1 LPITSRCDRHN
12 NIKTAMLDINL
23 ITIKTLLHS
32 FKSKASTC
40 LAVILFG
47 ALAIPALAQGTPPA
61 ASSNCTVTAMN
72 RTAPLQ
78 GDYGFTIYNIP
89 GAAAFL
95 GPGTPTPAAPFR
107 VRAACSDGTVGET
120 SLAFPEFGSTVVYT
134 GELFWRPATPIP
146 VALALTAAKNKL
158 KAGESTQLSTSGI
171 LVDGQTADLT
181 ARTKG
186 TAYLSSNPLILR
198 SDENGLTSVFADF
211 ASGSSARVIVTALNE
226 GVAGSTLLQ
235 LGPRGRLTGKI
246 LYADGLTPVAGALV
260 TVIRNQPRE
269 ALGTVST
276 DASGNFAMEDVSAG
290 SFSVSVTEPVTGD
303 RGTGFGS
310 IATDGE
316 VGTTDIKLNGQ
327 GTITV
332 NVQNASG
339 GPVSGASV
347 TFTSLGAF
355 RDFRTVQTN
364 AAGQVVLDRAMAG
377 PFTVSTRD
385 SASNLVGAA
394 NGTLL
399 VGGSLTFTLKL
410 QPVGN
415 ISGMVLA
422 SDASTVQ
429 ADVQVRVVSAVRGIM
444 SQVVTA
450 EDGKFRFDS
459 LPLSDGPYTLD
470 AIQNGRLKARVPQL
484 ILSSSGQELVKNVV
498 FGQSGQITGI
508 VTRAG
513 GTVVEGATVS
523 VQSQVGERFTFSTKT
538 NAEGRYTIAGVALGA
553 FGLTASAGAG
563 ETASA
568 GGNVVSDGESVT
580 LNLLLASNGI
590 VGTVFGRDGVTPVS
604 ANVTVTLQPGGQT
617 TQTNAQ
623 GQYGFNIT
631 QTNTYT
637 LEASDANGNRGR
649 SSIVLTAIN
658 PGDPKTVNVVFLG
671 RGTVQGVVRDPS
683 GNIQAGIPVTF
694 TSNSVF
700 GGSANVVTD
709 AQGQYSTAGQFVGGF
724 SVTARNT
731 STNLAGTGT
740 GQIAVD
746 GEVVSINVTLAASG
760 SVSGTVF
767 KADNTT
773 PVANATVSLQGTS
786 VYYPTLNTVTDAAG
800 NYSFLAVP
808 LSNFNVSVTNLTDQD
823 RGQASSRLTTVNEA
837 RTLNIRLLGKGAV
850 RVNAQDSAG
859 QPVPAVVLQLSSQSV
874 YGGYFSATTGAD
886 GSALISGVF
895 NGDFSVTASKGTGA
909 TRLNG
914 SASGTVS
921 NSATIVL
928 PITVTNKPVGTLTGL
943 VTKNLA
949 ADPQTGVEVRLQN
962 NNTGAVRTVLS
973 DAQGR
978 YSFEQVEVN
987 VPHRI
992 TAVVSAQVR
1001 ARSDVTLTTA
1011 DETVTRNLTLLGVG
1025 TVSGLITNATGQV
1038 QAGVYVTLT
1047 NSDPTYGGTWY
1058 FTTLADGRYSFANV
1072 PAGNFSIRARN
1083 ANNTLQAQDSG
1094 SVRFDADAVTRD
1106 LTLVD
1111 SAVNMPINR
1120 YDANGMV
1127 FDLQGDGS
1135 IASGSSSVFRGNGTS
1150 DTRASRLDIVVNGI
1164 SVPFLNGDGSIG
1176 RVTQG
1181 GQLLEVD
1188 ELNQASGLNVTRRVY
1203 VPNTGYFSRYLEV
1216 LENKTANPITVGV
1229 KISSNFAQGQ
1239 VGARVVDTS
1248 SNDTVLDVSN
1258 DASRDRWVIV
1268 DDDSDS
1274 DPFISGSQP
1283 AVALVFDGLNA
1294 DAKVAAA
1301 EVTALGVVAKVSW
1314 QWKDVVVPAGTSAA
1328 FMHFTVQQLGRTP
1341 ARIAAERL
1349 NQLPPEALE
1358 GLTPEERAII
1368 KNFKV
1373 PADGVSLLTA
1383 LPSVENSKI
1392 TGTVYAGDGSTV
1404 IPNAQIK
1411 IQSQHPLYGRV
1422 FTATADALG
1431 KYSLSSPSTLGQGS
1445 AALVQDNFK
1454 ASAVYPVTQATSAI
1468 AVGQFTTGQSATVQ
1482 DIIFTGA
1489 GTLKGNVKRHA
1500 GAVVGSGTATIP
1512 YQFPSGYTSYLSSQI
1527 RADGSYNFTGIVPN
1541 SYLVSVSQTHPQG
1554 QPIKGVATRPV
1565 EVGASLATVMDVVM
1579 EESGEVAGKIL
1590 SATGEPIVGASVQL
1604 DPSPYYGPYRSTTS
1618 DTGGNYR
1625 FTDVVVGVHAVQA
1638 TSTTGL
1644 SVSGNTTVTKDTQS
1658 AVNLQ
1663 LAGLG
1668 RLIVQ
1673 VKYQR
1678 GVAAIGAMVTANNST
1693 KYTNAAGEVS
1703 FDVPLA
1709 VPVSIVTQHP
1719 DNYSY
1724 YYPLQATDGVTITDS
1739 SSNVTRVLTLP
1750 AAGTITGTLYKND
1763 GVTPVPYKYVYIR
1776 NVANNNSGTYA
1787 YTDING
1793 SYRFNGLALA
1803 AYNLTATDS
1812 ANFEFADA
1820 DATVSTDGQEVV
1832 TDLKFAENQ
1841 IALPSNLYDANGFV
1855 FDVASAGS
1863 FTGRNNLSYNSGGVK
1878 LAING
1883 QAFTGEANATLEAGR
1898 RQFAI
1903 SQPTPIAGLNV
1914 TRKIY
1919 VPKGAYFARYLEIL
1933 ENPSNAPITASIE
1946 LKSGFYAGTTG
1957 VIETSSG
1964 GASIKA
1970 TGIDRDTWAVI
1981 DDTQD
1986 SDPFIT
1992 GSPPATAFIM
2002 SAAGANQTDQFEFNT
2017 VSSNYY
2023 QNKALSAGWGSVVV
2037 PANGRVTLMHFVS
2050 QQVNRAGAKAA
2061 AQRLQQLPP
2070 EAIAALTIAEVNSIA
2085 NFTLPANGISSI
2097 PALPSLLGS
2106 ISGTV
2111 FEGNQTTTVSNAYAT
2126 VRSKHPLFNRTYM
2139 SQYYCV
2145 MPANSASLLS
2155 NASGVY
2161 SINGQVQDT
2170 NSIPIATDSPV
2181 EIGIANGECAPAGH
2195 PITGITAPAATVGF
2209 AAGQITIA
2217 QDIVFPSGILTGTV
2231 VGPTDYGV
2239 GSGNVRVD
2247 GLPRGTAYVQIA
2259 SDGTYVFP
2267 GLPAGN
2273 VTLNASVPHNQ
2284 GTSLSGQRLGSP
2296 VTLGQVTVTDI
2307 EIQATGSVQGAVLT
2321 ANGEAAI
2328 GVNMSLRNSSNSLY
2342 RNTKTDSLGR
2352 FNLSAVPVGSYT
2364 LSVTDTRTS
2373 AVTTAQ
2379 VSVTRN
2385 QITIQNMILVGAGSV
2400 QLTVKYARGTAAINS
2415 DVYLQSQAVGAYN
2428 IYQARTDAQGKINIV
2443 VPVGDYLIRAN
2454 HPSDYYSYRSI
2465 TGTISTNNEV
2475 QDKTIVLGAS
2485 AAVRV
2490 LLLDADA
2497 NNAPVIGA
2505 EVTYKDSYCPTGCYA
2520 GVTDGSGRLTYNTMR
2535 EGNFSL
2541 TLRTPQGRIVQTN
2554 GTVDASNDGQV
2565 IEKTLVVTA
2574 AKERSGELT
2583 FTAERQIYSIQAN
2596 ANDVISLTVRGVPV
2610 NGGAASYLTRVE
2622 IFDTNNVVVASG
2634 RGYSVENSYQQ
2645 INQLGNLQSYT
2656 APISG
2661 NYSIAV
2667 SPYYYNNASQY
2678 LGGYSLA
2685 VTKNGLSQDILNYQ
2699 DGGIVSGT
2707 LTKGSGAAVV
2717 GDWVEITSSSAPNLR
2732 VRSQTNVNGGFTFNG
2747 VPLGNFSLATYD
2759 GITKQMLTLADGST
2773 TTNGTLDNKGQSIVR
2788 DLQLAKKTNLQIKVN
2803 VAGGLSTT
2811 TNMYVRVA
2819 TTNDYRNYG
2828 PLVFQN
2834 GQQISDP
2841 ITAVFSGDQALV
2853 SVTHPQDAAI
2863 VSTQTVGAQDGE
2875 TVNVNLTLAAASLS
2889 GNVVTTAGVAVPNAY
2904 IEVFSNSNNYITS
2917 TYSDAAGRYE
2927 FLVLAASQ
2935 ELIIKVRDP
2944 ITSVFSVVRLML
2956 SPGESATR
2964 NIEIQGTGSIHGVL
2978 SRSSGG
2984 GIAST
2989 YVTASYVYDEVNN
3002 YSTSASGY
3010 TNEAGEYS
3018 IANLPVGRLIN
3029 VSATIDTGFRSNTVD
3044 GTVTLSA
3051 AGQDALLN
3059 LTANITGGSLVIQT
3073 VGTDNEA
3080 IESFLSYLQVQAAN
3094 GESAYKYYVTT
3105 GAANSVVFDG
3115 VPFGNAT
3122 ISGYLGYGIP
3132 LSANINIVDGQ
3143 QAVAVFRIPVIKGV
3157 VKTFEGVTIT
3167 NPSVQ
3172 IIGSDGATRYAEY
3185 VSSEPA
3191 PVPVSAMSSTL
3202 SVRSQSTSSSSSVA
3216 GTYKVYGVPAGEY
3229 TLTAEAAGSGL
3240 SKTITGNFVNLDEP
3254 LVADVTLPPAATV
3267 SGTFRNKANLPVPY
3281 ATVYVRSSGLD
3292 LDRYAYTDENGIYR
3306 VDQLALGNIT
3316 VLGKENQTGL
3326 IATGT
3331 GILSSS
3337 ASIVNID
3344 IKTDNSL
3351 RVTGLVTDNG
3361 VPVQGASVYLK
3372 SVYAYGAFG
3381 VVSQYA
3387 TTDTSG
3393 KYEFLNAPAGDFR
3406 IQATN
3411 YSKVGVSQVI
3421 TGAADSIKTVDIALG
3436 NAVLLSHVLT
3446 GSDSS
3451 QFQISGS
3458 GNLIYTAYGQRGY
3471 SYYGGQNLNVSNLPY
3486 PYQDFAFIDTLNGPR
3501 EIVFL
3506 PVKLSALNTTRRIFV
3521 PETGGFVRY
3530 VDSFKNL
3537 STVDVSVQVALTS
3550 NPYAQSVLVS
3560 PVQSSGRYAIL
3571 ARFNS
3576 DSIIGEVFA
3585 GNNSSVIVNSNFL
3598 PESPTTNTWNITIPA
3613 GETVSLMHFVILRNS
3628 TDSAG
3633 AQAQA
3638 ESLSN
3643 LTQPGMLDGLS
3654 SSDKFSIKNFSITP

>member
-1 LPITSRCDRHN
+1 MFDN
-12 NIKTAMLDINL
+12 NFK
-23 ITIKTLLHS
+23 TIKTLLHS
-32 FKSKASTC
+32 FKSKASVC

-47 ALAIPALAQGTPPA
+47 ALAIPIPAALAQGTPPA
-61 ASSNCTVTAMN
+61 ASANCTVTAMN

-78 GDYGFTIYNIP
+78 SDYGFTIYNIP

-146 VALALTAAKNKL
+146 VALALTAARNKL
-158 KAGESTQLSTSGI
+158 KAGESTQLSASGI

-327 GTITV
+327 GTVTV
-332 NVQNASG
+332 NVQNAIG

-364 AAGQVVLDRAMAG
+364 AAGQVVLARAMAG

-385 SASNLVGAA
+385 GASNLVGAA

-415 ISGMVLA
+415 ISGVVLA

-513 GTVVEGATVS
+513 GAVVEGATVS

-538 NAEGRYTIAGVALGA
+538 NAVGRYTIAGVALGA

-568 GGNVVSDGESVT
+568 GGNIVSDGESVT

-590 VGTVFGRDGVTPVS
+590 VGTVFGRDGVTPAG

-746 GEVVSINVTLAASG
+746 GEVVSINVTMAASG

-808 LSNFNVSVTNLTDQD
+808 LSNFNVYVTNPTDGD
-823 RGQASSRLTTVNEA
+823 RGQASSRLTTVNET

-859 QPVPAVVLQLSSQSV
+859 QPVVAVDLQLSSASV
-874 YGGYFSATTGAD
+874 YGGYFYATTGAD

-914 SASGTVS
+914 SANGTVS

-949 ADPQTGVEVRLQN
+949 ADPQAGVEVRLQN
-962 NNTGAVRTVLS
+962 NNTGAVRTLLS

-1025 TVSGLITNATGQV
+1025 TVSGLITNAAGQV

-1047 NSDPTYGGTWY
+1047 NPEPTYGGTWY

-1072 PAGNFSIRARN
+1072 PAGNFTVRARS

-1111 SAVNMPINR
+1111 SAVAMPINR
-1120 YDANGMV
+1120 YDANGMW

-1135 IASGSSSVFRGNGTS
+1135 IANGNSSVFRGNGTS
-1150 DTRASRLDIVVNGI
+1150 DTRASRLEIVVNGI
-1164 SVPFLNGDGSIG
+1164 PVPFLNGDGSIG
-1176 RVTQG
+1176 RVTQD

-1188 ELNQASGLNVTRRVY
+1188 ELNQASGLNVTRRIY
-1203 VPNTGYFSRYLEV
+1203 VPKTGYFSRHLEV

-1248 SNDTVLDVSN
+1248 SNDSVLDVSN

-1294 DAKVAAA
+1294 AAKVAAA
-1301 EVTALGVVAKVSW
+1301 DVTALGVVAKVSW
-1314 QWKDVVVPAGTSAA
+1314 QWKDVVVPAGTSVA
-1328 FMHFTVQQLGRTP
+1328 FMHFTAQQLGRTP

-1358 GLTPEERAII
+1358 GLTSEERAII

-1373 PADGVSLLTA
+1373 PADGVSLLTT

-1392 TGTVYAGDGSTV
+1392 SGTVYAGDGSTV
-1404 IPNAQIK
+1404 IPNVQIK

-1422 FTATADALG
+1422 FNTTADALG
-1431 KYSLSSPSTLGQGS
+1431 KYSLSSPSTLGQGT
-1445 AALVQDNFK
+1445 ATLVQDNFK

-1468 AVGQFTTGQSATVQ
+1468 AAGQFTSGQSATVQ
-1482 DIIFTGA
+1482 DIIFTGT
-1489 GTLKGNVKRHA
+1489 GTLKGNVKRHT

-1512 YQFPSGYTSYLSSQI
+1512 YPNSYYGYLTSPVS
-1527 RADGSYNFTGIVPN
+1527 ADGSYKFTGIMPT
-1541 SYLVSVSQTHPQG
+1541 SYLVTVEQSHPQG
-1554 QPIKGVATRPV
+1554 KPIKGVAVQSV
-1565 EVGASLATVMDVVM
+1565 EVGASQATVMDVVM

-1604 DPSPYYGPYRSTTS
+1604 DPSYYGPYRSTAS

-1625 FTDVVVGVHAVQA
+1625 FTDVVVGVHSVQA

-1678 GVAAIGAMVTANNST
+1678 GLAAIGAMVTANNST

-1703 FDVPLA
+1703 FDVPLG

-1750 AAGTITGTLYKND
+1750 AAGTITGTLFKQD
-1763 GVTPVPYKYVYIR
+1763 GVTPVAYKTINIR
-1776 NVANNNSGTYA
+1776 HATNNYLNTYG

-1793 SYRFNGLALA
+1793 SYRVNGLAIA
-1803 AYNLTATDS
+1803 SYNLTATDP
-1812 ANFEFADA
+1812 AKFEFADA
-1820 DATVSTDGQEVV
+1820 DATVSADGQEVV
-1832 TDLKFAENQ
+1832 ANLTFTENQ

-1855 FDVASAGS
+1855 FDVAAAGS
-1863 FTGRNNLSYNSGGVK
+1863 FTGTNNLSYNSGSVK

-1883 QAFTGEANATLEAGR
+1883 QPFVGESNATLEAGR

-1933 ENPSNAPITASIE
+1933 ENPSNAPITASVE
-1946 LKSGFYAGTTG
+1946 LKSGFYSGTTG

-1964 GASIKA
+1964 GVSLKA
-1970 TGIDRDTWAVI
+1970 TGADRDTWAVI

-1986 SDPFIT
+1986 SDPFT
-1992 GSPPATAFIM
+1992 GGSPPATAFIM

-2017 VSSNYY
+2017 VSNNYY

-2061 AQRLQQLPP
+2061 ALRLQQLPP
-2070 EAIAALTIAEVNSIA
+2070 EAIQALTTEEISSIA
-2085 NFTLPANGISSI
+2085 NFAFPANGVSSV
-2097 PALPSLLGS
+2097 PALPSLLGRV
-2106 ISGTV
+2106 SGTV
-2111 FEGNQTTTVSNAYAT
+2111 FEGNQTTTVANAYAT
-2126 VRSKHPLFNRTYM
+2126 VRSQHPLFNRTYM
-2139 SQYYCV
+2139 SSWYCG
-2145 MPANSASLLS
+2145 MPANAASLLS
-2155 NASGVY
+2155 NASGAY

-2170 NSIPIATDSPV
+2170 DSIPIATDSPV
-2181 EIGIANGECAPAGH
+2181 EIGISAGGCSAAGH
-2195 PITGITAPAATVGF
+2195 PVTGIGAPAATASF
-2209 AAGQITIA
+2209 AAGKTTIA
-2217 QDIVFPSGILTGTV
+2217 QDIVFPTGILTGTV

-2239 GSGNVRVD
+2239 GSGYVSID

-2267 GLPAGN
+2267 GLSAGN
-2273 VTLNASVPHNQ
+2273 VTLNATVPHNQ
-2284 GTSLSGQRLGSP
+2284 GTSLSGQRLGAL

-2307 EIQATGSVQGAVLT
+2307 EIQASGSVQGTVLT
-2321 ANGEAAI
+2321 ANGEAAV
-2328 GVNMSLRNSSNSLY
+2328 GVNMSLRNSSNSFSRY
-2342 RNTKTDSLGR
+2342 TNTDSLGR

-2373 AVTTAQ
+2373 AVTTAL

-2400 QLTVKYARGTAAINS
+2400 QLTVKYARGTVAINS
-2415 DVYLQSQAVGAYN
+2415 DVYLQSQAVGPYN
-2428 IYQARTDAQGKINIV
+2428 TYNARTDAQGKINIV
-2443 VPVGDYLIRAN
+2443 VPVGSYVIRAN
-2454 HPSDYYSYRSI
+2454 HPGDYYSYRSI

-2475 QDKTIVLGAS
+2475 QDKTIVLGAL
-2485 AAVRV
+2485 ATVRV

-2505 EVTYKDSYCPTGCYA
+2505 NATYNDSYCPNGCNA
-2520 GVTDGSGRLTYNTMR
+2520 GVTDGSGRLVFNTLR

-2541 TLRTPQGRIVQTN
+2541 TLRTAQGRIVQTN

-2596 ANDVISLTVRGVPV
+2596 ANDVISLSVRGVSV
-2610 NGGAASYLTRVE
+2610 NGGIASYLTRAE
-2622 IFDTNNVVVASG
+2622 IFDTNNALTA
-2634 RGYSVENSYQQ
+2634 RGYGYSAAYSFQQ
-2645 INQLGNLQSYT
+2645 GNELGNLQSYT
-2656 APISG
+2656 ASITG
-2661 NYSIAV
+2661 DYSIAV
-2667 SPYYYNNASQY
+2667 SPYYNNYPQY

-2685 VTKNGLSQDILNYQ
+2685 VSKNGLSQDILNYQ

-2707 LTKGSGAAVV
+2707 LTKGSGAAAQ
-2717 GDWVEITSSSAPNLR
+2717 GDWVEIASSSAPNLR
-2732 VRSQTNVNGGFTFNG
+2732 IRSQTNANGGFTFNG
-2747 VPLGNFSLATYD
+2747 VPLGNFSLTTYD
-2759 GITKQMLTLADGST
+2759 GITKQLLTMADGT
-2773 TTNGTLDNKGQSIVR
+2773 TTNTGTLDNKGQSIVK
-2788 DLQLAKKTNLQIKVN
+2788 DLQLAKKTYLQIKVS
-2803 VAGGLSTT
+2803 VASGLSTT
-2811 TNMYVRVA
+2811 TNIYARVA
-2819 TTNDYRNYG
+2819 TTTDSKNYG

-2841 ITAVFSGDQALV
+2841 ITAVFSGDQAVV
-2853 SVTHPQDAAI
+2853 SVTHPQNATI
-2863 VSTQTVGAQDGE
+2863 VSTQTIAAQDGE
-2875 TVNVNLTLAAASLS
+2875 TVSVNLTLAAASLS
-2889 GNVVTTAGVAVPNAY
+2889 GSVVTTAGVAVPNAY
-2904 IEVFSNSNNYITS
+2904 VQVFGNSNNYITS
-2917 TYSDAAGRYE
+2917 TYSDATGRYE
-2927 FLVLAASQ
+2927 FLVLPASQ
-2935 ELIIKVRDP
+2935 ELTIKVPHP
-2944 ITSVFSVVRLML
+2944 ITSVYSVVRLTL
-2956 SPGESATR
+2956 SPGESAMR

-2984 GIAST
+2984 GIANT
-2989 YVTASYVYDEVNN
+2989 QVTASYVYDEVNN
-3002 YSTSASGY
+3002 YTTSAYAY
-3010 TNEAGEYS
+3010 TNETGEYS

-3029 VSATIDTGFRSNTVD
+3029 VSATIDTGFTNKTVD
-3044 GTVTLSA
+3044 GTVMLSA

-3059 LTANITGGSLVIQT
+3059 LRANITGGSLVIQT

-3105 GAANSVVFDG
+3105 GAASSVVFDG
-3115 VPFGNAT
+3115 VPVGNAT
-3122 ISGYLGYGIP
+3122 ISGSLGYSIP
-3132 LSANINIVDGQ
+3132 LSSNVNIVDGQ
-3143 QAVAVFRIPVIKGV
+3143 QAVAVFRIPVIKGI

-3172 IIGSDGATRYAEY
+3172 IVGSDGATRYAEY

-3191 PVPVSAMSSTL
+3191 PVAVSAMSSAML
-3202 SVRSQSTSSSSSVA
+3202 VRSQSASASSSVA

-3229 TLTAEAAGSGL
+3229 TLTAEAYGSGL
-3240 SKTITGNFVNLDEP
+3240 SKTVTGNFVNIEEP
-3254 LVADVTLPPAATV
+3254 LVTDVTLPPAATV
-3267 SGTFRNKANLPVPY
+3267 TGTFRNKANQPVPN

-3372 SVYAYGAFG
+3372 SVHAYGAFG

-3393 KYEFLNAPAGDFR
+3393 KYEFLSAPAGDFR
-3406 IQATN
+3406 IQAAN

-3421 TGAADSIKTVDIALG
+3421 TGTADSIKTVDIALG

-3451 QFQISGS
+3451 QFQVSGS
-3458 GNLIYTAYGQRGY
+3458 GNLIQTAYGQRGY

-3521 PETGGFVRY
+3521 PVTGGFVRY

-3537 STVDVSVQVALTS
+3537 STVDISVQVALTS

-3571 ARFNS
+3571 ARFNN

-3585 GNNSSVIVNSNFL
+3585 GDNSSVVVNSDFL
-3598 PESPTTNTWNITIPA
+3598 PESTTTNTWNITIPA

-3654 SSDKFSIKNFSITP
+3654 SSDKSNIKNFSITP

>member
-1 LPITSRCDRHN
+1 
-12 NIKTAMLDINL
+12 MLDNNL

-32 FKSKASTC
+32 FKSKASAC
-40 LAVILFG
+40 LTVILFG
-47 ALAIPALAQGTPPA
+47 MLAIPAMAQGTPPA
-61 ASSNCTVTAMN
+61 ATANCTVTAMN

-89 GAAAFL
+89 GAGAFL

-158 KAGESTQLSTSGI
+158 KAGESTQLSASGI

-246 LYADGLTPVAGALV
+246 LYADGITPVAGALV

-276 DASGNFAMEDVSAG
+276 DSSGNFAMEDVSAG

-327 GTITV
+327 GTVTV

-385 SASNLVGAA
+385 GASNLVGAA

-415 ISGMVLA
+415 ISGVVLA

-513 GTVVEGATVS
+513 GAVVEGATVS

-568 GGNVVSDGESVT
+568 GGNIVSDGESVT
-580 LNLLLASNGI
+580 FNLLLASNGI
-590 VGTVFGRDGVTPVS
+590 VGTVFGRDGVTPVG
-604 ANVTVTLQPGGQT
+604 ANVAVTLQPGGQT

-658 PGDPKTVNVVFLG
+658 PSDPKTVNVVFLG

-683 GNIQAGIPVTF
+683 GNAQAGIPVTF

-746 GEVVSINVTLAASG
+746 GEVVSINVTMAASG

-808 LSNFNVSVTNLTDQD
+808 LSNFNVSVANPTDGD

-914 SASGTVS
+914 SANGTVS

-949 ADPQTGVEVRLQN
+949 ADPQAGVEVRLQN
-962 NNTGAVRTVLS
+962 NNTGAVRTLLS

-1011 DETVTRNLTLLGVG
+1011 DETVIRNLTLLGVG
-1025 TVSGLITNATGQV
+1025 TVSGLITNAAGQV

-1047 NSDPTYGGTWY
+1047 NPEPTYGGTWY

-1072 PAGNFSIRARN
+1072 PAGNFTVRARN

-1111 SAVNMPINR
+1111 SAVAMPINR
-1120 YDANGMV
+1120 YDANGMW

-1135 IASGSSSVFRGNGTS
+1135 IANGNSSVFRGNGTS
-1150 DTRASRLDIVVNGI
+1150 DTRASRLDIVVNDI
-1164 SVPFLNGDGSIG
+1164 LVPFLNGDGSIG
-1176 RVTQG
+1176 RVTQA

-1203 VPNTGYFSRYLEV
+1203 VPKTGYFSRHLEV

-1294 DAKVAAA
+1294 DAKAAA
-1301 EVTALGVVAKVSW
+1301 ADVTALGVVAKVSW
-1314 QWKDVVVPAGTSAA
+1314 QWKDVVIPAGTSVA
-1328 FMHFTVQQLGRTP
+1328 FMHFTTQQLGRTP

-1392 TGTVYAGDGSTV
+1392 SGIVYAGDGSTV

-1422 FTATADALG
+1422 FNTTADALG
-1431 KYSLSSPSTLGQGS
+1431 KYSLSSPSTLGQGT

-1468 AVGQFTTGQSATVQ
+1468 AAGQFTSGQSATVQ
-1482 DIIFTGA
+1482 DIIFTGT
-1489 GTLKGNVKRHA
+1489 GTLKGNVTRHT
-1500 GAVVGSGTATIP
+1500 GAVVGSGAATIP
-1512 YQFPSGYTSYLSSQI
+1512 YQFPNGYTSNLSTQI

-1541 SYLVSVSQTHPQG
+1541 SYLVSVSQAHPQG
-1554 QPIKGVATRPV
+1554 KAIQGVATRPV
-1565 EVGASLATVMDVVM
+1565 EVGTSQATVMDVVM

-1590 SATGEPIVGASVQL
+1590 SATGEPIVGASVLL

-1625 FTDVVVGVHAVQA
+1625 FTDVVVGVHTVQA

-1678 GVAAIGAMVTANNST
+1678 GVAAIGAMVTANSST

-1703 FDVPLA
+1703 FDVPLG

-1750 AAGTITGTLYKND
+1750 AAGTITGTLFKQD
-1763 GVTPVPYKYVYIR
+1763 GVTPVAYKTINIR
-1776 NVANNNSGTYA
+1776 HATNNYLNTYG

-1803 AYNLTATDS
+1803 TYNLTATDP
-1812 ANFEFADA
+1812 AKFEFADA
-1820 DATVSTDGQEVV
+1820 DASVSADGQEVV
-1832 TDLKFAENQ
+1832 ADLTFTENQ

-1855 FDVASAGS
+1855 FDVASTGS
-1863 FTGRNNLSYNSGGVK
+1863 FNGRNNLSYNYGGVK

-1883 QAFTGEANATLEAGR
+1883 QPFVGESNATLEAGR

-1903 SQPTPIAGLNV
+1903 SQPAPIAGLNV

-1933 ENPSNAPITASIE
+1933 ENPSNAPITASVE
-1946 LKSGFYAGTTG
+1946 LKSGFNYGNTG
-1957 VIETSSG
+1957 VIETTSG
-1964 GASIKA
+1964 GVSIKA
-1970 TGIDRDTWAVI
+1970 TGIDRDTWVVI

-1986 SDPFIT
+1986 SDPFT
-1992 GSPPATAFIM
+1992 YVSPPATAFIM

-2017 VSSNYY
+2017 VSSNNY
-2023 QNKALSAGWGSVVV
+2023 QNMALSAGWGSVVV

-2061 AQRLQQLPP
+2061 AVRLQQLPP
-2070 EAIAALTIAEVNSIA
+2070 EAIQALTTEEISSIA
-2085 NFTLPANGISSI
+2085 NFALPANGVSSV
-2097 PALPSLLGS
+2097 PALPSLLGRV
-2106 ISGTV
+2106 SGTV
-2111 FEGNQTTTVSNAYAT
+2111 FEGNQTTTVANAYAT
-2126 VRSKHPLFNRTYM
+2126 VRSQHPLFNRTYM
-2139 SQYYCV
+2139 PSWSCG
-2145 MPANSASLLS
+2145 MPANAASLLS
-2155 NASGVY
+2155 NASGAY

-2170 NSIPIATDSPV
+2170 DSIPIATDSPV
-2181 EIGIANGECAPAGH
+2181 EIGISVGGCTPAGH
-2195 PITGITAPAATVGF
+2195 PVTGIGAPSVTASF
-2209 AAGQITIA
+2209 AAGKTIIT

-2239 GSGNVRVD
+2239 GSGYVSID

-2267 GLPAGN
+2267 GLSAGT
-2273 VTLNASVPHNQ
+2273 VTLNAIVPHVQ
-2284 GTSLSGQRLGSP
+2284 GTDLSGQRLGSL

-2307 EIQATGSVQGAVLT
+2307 EIQASGSVQGTVLT
-2321 ANGEAAI
+2321 ANGEAAV
-2328 GVNMSLRNSSNSLY
+2328 GANMSLRNSSNSLY
-2342 RNTKTDSLGR
+2342 RDTNTDSLGR

-2364 LSVTDTRTS
+2364 LSVTDNRTG

-2379 VSVTRN
+2379 VSVTHN
-2385 QITIQNMILVGAGSV
+2385 QITIQNMILVGAGTV
-2400 QLTVKYARGTAAINS
+2400 QLTVKYARGTVAINS
-2415 DVYLQSQAVGAYN
+2415 DVYLQSQAVSAYN
-2428 IYQARTDAQGKINIV
+2428 IYKARTDAQGKINIV
-2443 VPVGDYLIRAN
+2443 VPVGDYVIRAN

-2475 QDKTIVLGAS
+2475 QDKTIVLGAL

-2505 EVTYKDSYCPTGCYA
+2505 SATYKDSYCPNGCYA
-2520 GVTDGSGRLTYNTMR
+2520 GVTDGSGRLVFNTLR

-2541 TLRTPQGRIVQTN
+2541 TLRTAQGRVVQTN

-2565 IEKTLVVTA
+2565 IEKTLFVTA
-2574 AKERSGELT
+2574 ANERSGELT

-2596 ANDVISLTVRGVPV
+2596 ANDVISLSVRGASV
-2610 NGGAASYLTRVE
+2610 NGGVASYLTRAE
-2622 IFDTNNVVVASG
+2622 IFDTNNVLVA
-2634 RGYSVENSYQQ
+2634 RGYGFNSTNNFIQRNE
-2645 INQLGNLQSYT
+2645 IADLQNYIP
-2656 APISG
+2656 PITG
-2661 NYSIAV
+2661 NYSIVV
-2667 SPYYYNNASQY
+2667 SPYYSSYPQY

-2699 DGGIVSGT
+2699 DGGIVSGR
-2707 LTKGSGAAVV
+2707 LTKGSGAAVQ
-2717 GDWVEITSSSAPNLR
+2717 GDWVEIASSSAPNLR
-2732 VRSQTNVNGGFTFNG
+2732 IRSQTNANGGFTFNG
-2747 VPLGNFSLATYD
+2747 VPLGNFSLTTYD
-2759 GITKQMLTLADGST
+2759 GVTKQLLIMADGAT
-2773 TTNGTLDNKGQSIVR
+2773 TKNGTLDNKGQSIVK
-2788 DLQLAKKTNLQIKVN
+2788 DLQLAKKTNLQIKVS

-2811 TNMYVRVA
+2811 TDMYVRV
-2819 TTNDYRNYG
+2819 TTTSGSKNYG

-2841 ITAVFSGDQALV
+2841 ITAVFSGDQAVV
-2853 SVTHPQDAAI
+2853 SVTHPQNATI

-2875 TVNVNLTLAAASLS
+2875 TVPVNLTLAAARLS
-2889 GNVVTTAGVAVPNAY
+2889 GQVVTTAGVAVPSADVR
-2904 IEVFSNSNNYITS
+2904 VFDKDNNYVTS
-2917 TYSDAAGRYE
+2917 TNADSTGHYE
-2927 FLVLAASQ
+2927 FLVLPASQ
-2935 ELIIKVRDP
+2935 ELTIKVPNP
-2944 ITSVFSVVRLML
+2944 ITSVYSVVRLTL

-2964 NIEIQGTGSIHGVL
+2964 NIQIQGTGSIHGVL

-2984 GIAST
+2984 RIANT

-3002 YSTSASGY
+3002 YTTSANGY
-3010 TNEAGEYS
+3010 TNETGEYS

-3029 VSATIDTGFRSNTVD
+3029 VSATINTGFTSKTVD

-3051 AGQDALLN
+3051 AGEDALLN

-3080 IESFLSYLQVQAAN
+3080 IESFISYLQVQAAN
-3094 GESAYKYYVTT
+3094 GKSAYKYYVTT
-3105 GAANSVVFDG
+3105 GAASSVVFDG
-3115 VPFGNAT
+3115 VPAGIAT
-3122 ISGYLGYGIP
+3122 ISGTLGYSIR
-3132 LSANINIVDGQ
+3132 LSSNVNIVDGQ

-3172 IIGSDGATRYAEY
+3172 IVGSDGVTRYQI
-3185 VSSEPA
+3185 P
-3191 PVPVSAMSSTL
+3191 
-3202 SVRSQSTSSSSSVA
+3202 SSSSSVA
-3216 GTYKVYGVPAGEY
+3216 GTYKVHGVPAGEY
-3229 TLTAEAAGSGL
+3229 TLIAQAAGSGL
-3240 SKTITGNFVNLDEP
+3240 SKTLTGNFVNASEP
-3254 LVADVTLPPAATV
+3254 LIVDVTLPPAATV
-3267 SGTFRNKANLPVPY
+3267 TGTFRNKANQPVPY

-3292 LDRYAYTDENGIYR
+3292 LARYAQTDENGIYR

-3316 VLGKENQTGL
+3316 VLGKENETGL

-3331 GILSSS
+3331 EILTNS

-3361 VPVQGASVYLK
+3361 VPIQGASVYLK
-3372 SVYAYGAFG
+3372 SVNVYGAFG

-3387 TTDTSG
+3387 TTDTNG

-3406 IQATN
+3406 IQATK
-3411 YSKVGVSQVI
+3411 YTKVGVSQII
-3421 TGAADSIKTVDIALG
+3421 TGVADSSKTVDIALG
-3436 NAVLLSHVLT
+3436 NAVWLSHVLT

-3451 QFQISGS
+3451 QFQVSGS
-3458 GNLIYTAYGQRGY
+3458 GNLISTTYGQRGY
-3471 SYYGGQNLNVSNLPY
+3471 RYYDGQNLSVSNLPF

-3506 PVKLSALNTTRRIFV
+3506 PVKLSTLDTTRRIFV

-3537 STVDVSVQVALTS
+3537 STVDVTVQVSLSS
-3550 NPYAQSVLVS
+3550 NPYAQSVLIS

-3571 ARFNS
+3571 ARFNG

-3585 GNNSSVIVNSNFL
+3585 GINSSVIVNSDF
-3598 PESPTTNTWNITIPA
+3598 SPKSTTTNTWNITIPA

-3643 LTQPGMLDGLS
+3643 LTQLGMLDGLS

>member
-1 LPITSRCDRHN
+1 
-12 NIKTAMLDINL
+12 MLDNNL
-23 ITIKTLLHS
+23 ITIKALLHS
-32 FKSKASTC
+32 FKSKASAC

-47 ALAIPALAQGTPPA
+47 VLAIPALAQGTPPA
-61 ASSNCTVTAMN
+61 ASANCTVTAMN

-158 KAGESTQLSTSGI
+158 KAGESTQLSTRGI

-211 ASGSSARVIVTALNE
+211 ASGSSARVIVTAQNE

-246 LYADGLTPVAGALV
+246 LYADGVTPVAGALV

-303 RGTGFGS
+303 RGTGFGN

-327 GTITV
+327 GTVTV

-385 SASNLVGAA
+385 GASNLVGAA

-399 VGGSLTFTLKL
+399 AGGSLTFTLKL

-415 ISGMVLA
+415 ISGVVLA

-513 GTVVEGATVS
+513 GAVVEGATVS

-568 GGNVVSDGESVT
+568 GGNIVSDGESVT

-731 STNLAGTGT
+731 NTNLAGTGT

-808 LSNFNVSVTNLTDQD
+808 LSNFNVYVTNPTDGD

-874 YGGYFSATTGAD
+874 YGGYFSATTGVD

-914 SASGTVS
+914 SANGTVS

-949 ADPQTGVEVRLQN
+949 ADPQAGVEVRLQN
-962 NNTGAVRTVLS
+962 NNTGAVRTLLS

-978 YSFEQVEVN
+978 YNFEQVEVN

-1025 TVSGLITNATGQV
+1025 TVSGLITNAAGQV
-1038 QAGVYVTLT
+1038 QAGVYVILT
-1047 NSDPTYGGTWY
+1047 NPEPTYGGTWY

-1072 PAGNFSIRARN
+1072 PAGNFTVRARN
-1083 ANNTLQAQDSG
+1083 ANSTLQAQDSG

-1111 SAVNMPINR
+1111 SAVAMPINR
-1120 YDANGMV
+1120 YDANGMW

-1135 IASGSSSVFRGNGTS
+1135 IANGERNVFIGNGTS
-1150 DTRASRLDIVVNGI
+1150 DTRASRLDIVVNDI
-1164 SVPFLNGDGSIG
+1164 PVPFLNGDGSIG
-1176 RVTQG
+1176 RVTQA

-1188 ELNQASGLNVTRRVY
+1188 ELNQASGLNVTRRIY
-1203 VPNTGYFSRYLEV
+1203 VPKTGYFSRHLEV

-1258 DASRDRWVIV
+1258 DSSRDRWVIV

-1274 DPFISGSQP
+1274 DPFITGSQP

-1301 EVTALGVVAKVSW
+1301 DVTALGVVAKVSW
-1314 QWKDVVVPAGTSAA
+1314 QWKDVVVPAGTSVA
-1328 FMHFTVQQLGRTP
+1328 FMHFTAQQLGRTS

-1358 GLTPEERAII
+1358 GLTSEERAII

-1392 TGTVYAGDGSTV
+1392 SGTVYAGDGSTV

-1422 FTATADALG
+1422 FNTTADALG
-1431 KYSLSSPSTLGQGS
+1431 KYSLSSPSTLGQGT

-1468 AVGQFTTGQSATVQ
+1468 AAGQFTSGQSATVQ
-1482 DIIFTGA
+1482 DIIFTGT
-1489 GTLKGNVKRHA
+1489 GTLKGNVKRHT

-1512 YQFPSGYTSYLSSQI
+1512 YSNSYYGYLTSPVL
-1527 RADGSYNFTGIVPN
+1527 ADGSYKFTGITPT
-1541 SYLVSVSQTHPQG
+1541 SYLVTVEQNHPQG
-1554 QPIKGVATRPV
+1554 KPIKGAAAQSV
-1565 EVGASLATVMDVVM
+1565 EVGASQATVMDVVM
-1579 EESGEVAGKIL
+1579 EESGEVVGKIL

-1604 DPSPYYGPYRSTTS
+1604 DPTYYGPYRSTTS

-1625 FTDVVVGVHAVQA
+1625 FTDVVVGVHTVQA

-1703 FDVPLA
+1703 FDVPLG
-1709 VPVSIVTQHP
+1709 VPVSIMTQHP

-1724 YYPLQATDGVTITDS
+1724 YYSLQATDSVTITDGS
-1739 SSNVTRVLTLP
+1739 SSVTRALTLP
-1750 AAGTITGTLYKND
+1750 AAGTITGTLYKQD
-1763 GVTPVPYKYVYIR
+1763 GVTPVAYKAINIR
-1776 NVANNNSGTYA
+1776 HATNSYLNTYG

-1793 SYRFNGLALA
+1793 TYRINGLALA
-1803 AYNLTATDS
+1803 TYNLTATDP
-1812 ANFEFADA
+1812 AKFEFADA
-1820 DATVSTDGQEVV
+1820 DATVSADGQEVV
-1832 TDLKFAENQ
+1832 ANLTFAENQ

-1855 FDVASAGS
+1855 FDVASTGS
-1863 FTGRNNLSYNSGGVK
+1863 FNGRNNLSYNYGGVK

-1883 QAFTGEANATLEAGR
+1883 QPFVGESNATLEAGR

-1903 SQPTPIAGLNV
+1903 SQPAPIAGLNV

-1933 ENPSNAPITASIE
+1933 ENPSNAPITASVE
-1946 LKSGFYAGTTG
+1946 VKSGFYSNTTE

-1964 GASIKA
+1964 GVSIKA

-1986 SDPFIT
+1986 SDPFIS

-2061 AQRLQQLPP
+2061 ALRLQQLPP
-2070 EAIAALTIAEVNSIA
+2070 EAIQALTTEEISSIA
-2085 NFTLPANGISSI
+2085 NFVVPANGVSSV
-2097 PALPSLLGS
+2097 PALPSLLGRV
-2106 ISGTV
+2106 SGTV
-2111 FEGNQTTTVSNAYAT
+2111 FEGNQTTTVANAYTT
-2126 VRSKHPLFNRTYM
+2126 VRSQHPLFNRTYM
-2139 SQYYCV
+2139 RQYSCS
-2145 MPANSASLLS
+2145 MPANAANLFSD
-2155 NASGVY
+2155 ASGVY

-2170 NSIPIATDSPV
+2170 DSIPIATDSPV
-2181 EIGIANGECAPAGH
+2181 EIGISDGGCSPAGH
-2195 PITGITAPAATVGF
+2195 PVTGISAPTTTASF
-2209 AAGQITIA
+2209 AAGKTTIA

-2239 GSGNVRVD
+2239 DSGYVSID

-2259 SDGTYVFP
+2259 SDGTYVFS
-2267 GLPAGN
+2267 GLSAGT
-2273 VTLNASVPHNQ
+2273 VTLNAIVPHVQ
-2284 GTSLSGQRLGSP
+2284 GTDLSGQRLGSL
-2296 VTLGQVTVTDI
+2296 VTLGQITVTDI
-2307 EIQATGSVQGAVLT
+2307 EIQASGSVQGTVLT

-2328 GVNMSLRNSSNSLY
+2328 GVNMSLRNSSYYFY
-2342 RNTKTDSLGR
+2342 RNTNTDSLGR

-2415 DVYLQSQAVGAYN
+2415 DVYLQSQAVGTQYV
-2428 IYQARTDAQGKINIV
+2428 YKARTDSLGRINIV
-2443 VPVGDYLIRAN
+2443 VPNGDYSIRAN
-2454 HPSDYYSYRSI
+2454 HPSDYYSNRSI

-2475 QDKTIVLGAS
+2475 QDKTIVLGAL

-2505 EVTYKDSYCPTGCYA
+2505 SGTYKDSNCPSGCSA
-2520 GVTDGSGRLTYNTMR
+2520 GVTDGSGRLVFNTLR

-2541 TLRTPQGRIVQTN
+2541 TLRTAQGRIVQTN

-2565 IEKTLVVTA
+2565 IEKTLVITA

-2583 FTAERQIYSIQAN
+2583 FTAERQVYSVQAS
-2596 ANDVISLTVRGVPV
+2596 ANDVISLAVRGASV
-2610 NGGAASYLTRVE
+2610 NGGVASYLTRAE
-2622 IFDTNNVVVASG
+2622 IFDTNNLLVA
-2634 RGYSVENSYQQ
+2634 RGYGYNSTYSFRQENE
-2645 INQLGNLQSYT
+2645 IADLQNYIS
-2656 APISG
+2656 PITG
-2661 NYSIAV
+2661 NYSVVV
-2667 SPYYYNNASQY
+2667 SPYYSSYPQY
-2678 LGGYSLA
+2678 LGGYSIA
-2685 VTKNGLSQDILNYQ
+2685 VTKNGLSQDILNFQ

-2717 GDWVEITSSSAPNLR
+2717 GDWVQIESSSAPNLR
-2732 VRSQTNVNGGFTFNG
+2732 IRSQTNANGGFTFNG
-2747 VPLGNFSLATYD
+2747 VPLGNFSLTTYD
-2759 GITKQMLTLADGST
+2759 GVTKQLLTMADGAT
-2773 TTNGTLDNKGQSIVR
+2773 TTNGTLDIKGQSIVK
-2788 DLQLAKKTNLQIKVN
+2788 DLQLAKKTNLQIKVS

-2811 TNMYVRVA
+2811 TNMYARVA
-2819 TTNDYRNYG
+2819 TTNDARNYG

-2841 ITAVFSGDQALV
+2841 ITAVFSGDQAVV

-2863 VSTQTVGAQDGE
+2863 VSTQTVQAQDGE
-2875 TVNVNLTLAAASLS
+2875 TVPVNLTLASASLS
-2889 GNVVTTAGVAVPNAY
+2889 GSVVTTAGVVVPNANVQ
-2904 IEVFSNSNNYITS
+2904 VFGSSNNYITS
-2917 TYSDAAGRYE
+2917 TSSDATGRYE
-2927 FLVLAASQ
+2927 FLALPAGQ
-2935 ELIIKVRDP
+2935 ELTIKTPDP
-2944 ITSVFSVVRLML
+2944 ITSVYSVVRLTL
-2956 SPGESATR
+2956 SPGESATQ
-2964 NIEIQGTGSIHGVL
+2964 NIEIKGTGSIYGVL

-2984 GIAST
+2984 GISNT
-2989 YVTASYVYDEVNN
+2989 QVTASYVYDEVNN
-3002 YSTSASGY
+3002 YTTSAYGY
-3010 TNEAGEYS
+3010 TNETGEYS

-3029 VSATIDTGFRSNTVD
+3029 VSATIDTGFTSKTID

-3051 AGQDALLN
+3051 AGQNALLN
-3059 LTANITGGSLVIQT
+3059 LTANMTGGSLVIQT

-3080 IESFLSYLQVQAAN
+3080 IESFFSNLQVQAAN

-3105 GAANSVVFDG
+3105 GAASSVVFDG
-3115 VPFGNAT
+3115 VPAGIAT
-3122 ISGYLGYGIP
+3122 ISGTLGYSIP
-3132 LSANINIVDGQ
+3132 LSSNVNIVDGQ
-3143 QAVAVFRIPVIKGV
+3143 QAVAVFRIPVVKGV

-3172 IIGSDGATRYAEY
+3172 IVGSDGVTRYAEY
-3185 VSSEPA
+3185 GPSEQ
-3191 PVPVSAMSSTL
+3191 VPVSVAASAMSSGL

-3216 GTYKVYGVPAGEY
+3216 GAYKVYGVPAGEF
-3229 TLTAEAAGSGL
+3229 TLTAEAYGSGL
-3240 SKTITGNFVNLDEP
+3240 SKTVTGNFVNIEEP
-3254 LVADVTLPPAATV
+3254 LVTNVTLPPAASVT
-3267 SGTFRNKANLPVPY
+3267 GTFRNKANQPVPY
-3281 ATVYVRSSGLD
+3281 ATVYVRTSGLD
-3292 LDRYAYTDENGIYR
+3292 LDRYAQTDENGLYR
-3306 VDQLALGNIT
+3306 VDQLALGNVT
-3316 VLGKENQTGL
+3316 VFGRENETGL

-3331 GILSSS
+3331 GTLTSS
-3337 ASIVNID
+3337 ASVVNID

-3361 VPVQGASVYLK
+3361 VPIQGASVYLK
-3372 SVYAYGAFG
+3372 SVNAYGVFG

-3393 KYEFLNAPAGDFR
+3393 RYEFLNAPAGDFR

-3411 YSKVGVSQVI
+3411 YSKVGVSQI
-3421 TGAADSIKTVDIALG
+3421 TTGAADSIKTVDIALG
-3436 NAVLLSHVLT
+3436 NAVSLSHVLT

-3451 QFQISGS
+3451 QFQVSGS

-3471 SYYGGQNLNVSNLPY
+3471 SYYGGQNLSVSNLPF

-3506 PVKLSALNTTRRIFV
+3506 PVKLSTLDTTRRIFV

-3537 STVDVSVQVALTS
+3537 STVDVTVQVALSS
-3550 NPYAQSVLVS
+3550 NPYTQSVLVS
-3560 PVQSSGRYAIL
+3560 PVQSNGRYAIL
-3571 ARFNS
+3571 ARFNG

-3585 GNNSSVIVNSNFL
+3585 GVNSSVIVNSDFL
-3598 PESPTTNTWNITIPA
+3598 PGSTTTNTWNVTVPA
-3613 GETVSLMHFVILRNS
+3613 GETVSLMHFVVLRNS
-3628 TDSAG
+3628 TDAAG

-3643 LTQPGMLDGLS
+3643 LTQLGMLDGLS
-3654 SSDKFSIKNFSITP
+3654 ASDRSNIKNFSISP

>member
-1 LPITSRCDRHN
+1 
-12 NIKTAMLDINL
+12 MLDNNL

-32 FKSKASTC
+32 FKSKASAC

-61 ASSNCTVTAMN
+61 ASANCTVTAMN

-78 GDYGFTIYNIP
+78 SDYAFTIYNIP

-146 VALALTAAKNKL
+146 VALALTAARNKL
-158 KAGESTQLSTSGI
+158 KAGESTQLSASGI
-171 LVDGQTADLT
+171 LVNGQTADLT
-181 ARTKG
+181 ARAKG

-198 SDENGLTSVFADF
+198 SDENGLTSVIADF

-246 LYADGLTPVAGALV
+246 LYADGITPVAGALV

-327 GTITV
+327 GTVTV

-339 GPVSGASV
+339 GPVTGASV

-385 SASNLVGAA
+385 GASNLVGAA

-415 ISGMVLA
+415 ISGVVLT

-513 GTVVEGATVS
+513 GAVVEGATVS

-568 GGNVVSDGESVT
+568 GGNIMSDGESVT
-580 LNLLLASNGI
+580 FNLLLASNGI

-617 TQTNAQ
+617 TQTNAL

-746 GEVVSINVTLAASG
+746 GEVVSINVTMAASG

-786 VYYPTLNTVTDAAG
+786 VYYPTLNTITDAAG

-808 LSNFNVSVTNLTDQD
+808 LSNFNVSVTNPTDGD

-914 SASGTVS
+914 SANGTVS

-949 ADPQTGVEVRLQN
+949 ADPQAGVEVRLQN
-962 NNTGAVRTVLS
+962 NNTGAVRTLLS

-1011 DETVTRNLTLLGVG
+1011 DETVIRNLTLLGVG
-1025 TVSGLITNATGQV
+1025 TVSGLITNAAGQV

-1047 NSDPTYGGTWY
+1047 NPEPTYGGTWY

-1072 PAGNFSIRARN
+1072 PAGNFTVRARN

-1111 SAVNMPINR
+1111 SAVAMPINR
-1120 YDANGMV
+1120 YDANGMW

-1135 IASGSSSVFRGNGTS
+1135 IANGNSSVFRGNGTS

-1164 SVPFLNGDGSIG
+1164 PVPFLNGDGSIG
-1176 RVTQG
+1176 RVTQD

-1188 ELNQASGLNVTRRVY
+1188 ELNQASGLNVTRRIY
-1203 VPNTGYFSRYLEV
+1203 VPKTGYFSRHLEV

-1294 DAKVAAA
+1294 DAKAAA
-1301 EVTALGVVAKVSW
+1301 ADVTALGVVAKVSW
-1314 QWKDVVVPAGTSAA
+1314 QWKDVVVPAGTSVA
-1328 FMHFTVQQLGRTP
+1328 FMHFTAQQLGRTP

-1392 TGTVYAGDGSTV
+1392 SGTVYAGDGSTV

-1422 FTATADALG
+1422 FNTTADALG
-1431 KYSLSSPSTLGQGS
+1431 KYSLSSPTTLGQGT

-1468 AVGQFTTGQSATVQ
+1468 AAGQFTSGQSATVQ
-1482 DIIFTGA
+1482 DIIFTGT
-1489 GTLKGNVKRHA
+1489 GTLKGNVTRHT
-1500 GAVVGSGTATIP
+1500 GAVVGGGTATIP
-1512 YQFPSGYTSYLSSQI
+1512 YQFPNGYTSNLSTQI

-1541 SYLVSVSQTHPQG
+1541 SYLVSVSQAHPQG
-1554 QPIKGVATRPV
+1554 KAIQGVATRPV
-1565 EVGASLATVMDVVM
+1565 EVGTSQATVMDVVM

-1604 DPSPYYGPYRSTTS
+1604 DPSPYYGLYRSTTS

-1625 FTDVVVGVHAVQA
+1625 FTDVVVGVHTVQA
-1638 TSTTGL
+1638 TSNTGL

-1703 FDVPLA
+1703 FDVPLG
-1709 VPVSIVTQHP
+1709 VPVSIMTRHP

-1739 SSNVTRVLTLP
+1739 SSSVTRVLTLP
-1750 AAGTITGTLYKND
+1750 ATGTITGTLYKQD
-1763 GVTPVPYKYVYIR
+1763 GVTPVAYKAIYIR
-1776 NVANNNSGTYA
+1776 HATNSYLNTSG

-1793 SYRFNGLALA
+1793 TYRINGLALA
-1803 AYNLTATDS
+1803 TYNVTATDP
-1812 ANFEFADA
+1812 AKFEFADA
-1820 DATVSTDGQEVV
+1820 DASVSADGQEVV
-1832 TDLKFAENQ
+1832 ADLTFTENQ

-1855 FDVASAGS
+1855 FDVASTGS
-1863 FTGRNNLSYNSGGVK
+1863 FNGRNNLSYNYGGVK

-1883 QAFTGEANATLEAGR
+1883 QPFVGESNATLEAGR

-1903 SQPTPIAGLNV
+1903 SQPAPIAGLNV

-1933 ENPSNAPITASIE
+1933 ENPSNAPITASVE
-1946 LKSGFYAGTTG
+1946 LKSGFYSGTTG
-1957 VIETSSG
+1957 VIETTSG
-1964 GASIKA
+1964 GVSIKA
-1970 TGIDRDTWAVI
+1970 TGIDRDTWVVI

-1986 SDPFIT
+1986 SDPFT
-1992 GSPPATAFIM
+1992 GGSPPATAFIM
-2002 SAAGANQTDQFEFNT
+2002 SAAKANQTDQFEFKT

-2061 AQRLQQLPP
+2061 ALRLQQLPP
-2070 EAIAALTIAEVNSIA
+2070 EAIQALTTEEISSIA
-2085 NFTLPANGISSI
+2085 NFVLPANGVSNI
-2097 PALPSLLGS
+2097 PVLPSLLGRV
-2106 ISGTV
+2106 SGTV
-2111 FEGNQTTTVSNAYAT
+2111 FEGNQTTAVANAYAT
-2126 VRSKHPLFNRTYM
+2126 VRSQHPLFNRTYM

-2145 MPANSASLLS
+2145 MPANVASLLS

-2170 NSIPIATDSPV
+2170 DSIPIATDSPV
-2181 EIGIANGECAPAGH
+2181 EIGISDGRCSPAGH
-2195 PITGITAPAATVGF
+2195 PVTGIVAPGTTASF
-2209 AAGQITIA
+2209 AAGKTTIA

-2239 GSGNVRVD
+2239 GSGSVRID

-2267 GLPAGN
+2267 GLSAGT
-2273 VTLNASVPHNQ
+2273 VTLNATVPHDQ
-2284 GTSLSGQRLGSP
+2284 GTSLSGQRLGSL

-2307 EIQATGSVQGAVLT
+2307 EIQASGSVQGTVLT
-2321 ANGEAAI
+2321 ANGEAAV
-2328 GVNMSLRNSSNSLY
+2328 GVYMLLRNSSNSLY
-2342 RNTKTDSLGR
+2342 LYRNTNTDSLGR
-2352 FNLSAVPVGSYT
+2352 FNLSAIPVGSYT
-2364 LSVTDTRTS
+2364 LSVTDNRTG

-2385 QITIQNMILVGAGSV
+2385 QITIQNMNLVGAGSV

-2415 DVYLQSQAVGAYN
+2415 DVYLQSQAVSAYN
-2428 IYQARTDAQGKINIV
+2428 IYKARTDAQGKINIV
-2443 VPVGDYLIRAN
+2443 VPVGDYVIRAN

-2475 QDKTIVLGAS
+2475 QDKTIVLGAL

-2505 EVTYKDSYCPTGCYA
+2505 EATYKDSYCPTGCYA
-2520 GVTDGSGRLTYNTMR
+2520 GVTDGSGRLIYNTLR

-2541 TLRTPQGRIVQTN
+2541 TLRTAQGRVVQTN

-2596 ANDVISLTVRGVPV
+2596 ANDVISLSVRGASV
-2610 NGGAASYLTRVE
+2610 NGGGASYLTRAE
-2622 IFDTNNVVVASG
+2622 IFDTNNLLVAK
-2634 RGYSVENSYQQ
+2634 GYGYNSSNNFIQRNE
-2645 INQLGNLQSYT
+2645 IADLQNYIS
-2656 APISG
+2656 PITG
-2661 NYSIAV
+2661 NYSIVV
-2667 SPYYYNNASQY
+2667 SPYYNNPQY

-2707 LTKGSGAAVV
+2707 LTKGSGAAVQ
-2717 GDWVEITSSSAPNLR
+2717 GDWVEIASSSAPNLR
-2732 VRSQTNVNGGFTFNG
+2732 IRSQTNANGGFTFNG
-2747 VPLGNFSLATYD
+2747 VPLGNFSLTTYD
-2759 GITKQMLTLADGST
+2759 GVTKQLLTMADGTT
-2773 TTNGTLDNKGQSIVR
+2773 TTNGTLDNKGQSIVK
-2788 DLQLAKKTNLQIKVN
+2788 DLQLAKKTNLQIKVS

-2811 TNMYVRVA
+2811 TNMYVRV
-2819 TTNDYRNYG
+2819 TTTSGSKNYG

-2841 ITAVFSGDQALV
+2841 ITAVFSGDQAV
-2853 SVTHPQDAAI
+2853 VNVTHPQNATI

-2875 TVNVNLTLAAASLS
+2875 TVPVNLTLAAARLS
-2889 GNVVTTAGVAVPNAY
+2889 GQVVTTAGVAVPSADVQ
-2904 IEVFSNSNNYITS
+2904 VFDKDNNYVTS
-2917 TYSDAAGRYE
+2917 TNADSTGHYE
-2927 FLVLAASQ
+2927 FLVLPASQ
-2935 ELIIKVRDP
+2935 ELTIKVPNP
-2944 ITSVFSVVRLML
+2944 ITSVYSVVRLTL

-2964 NIEIQGTGSIHGVL
+2964 NIQIQGTGSIHGVL

-2984 GIAST
+2984 GIANT
-2989 YVTASYVYDEVNN
+2989 YVSASYVYDEVNN
-3002 YSTSASGY
+3002 YTTSANGY
-3010 TNEAGEYS
+3010 TNETGEYS

-3029 VSATIDTGFRSNTVD
+3029 VSATVDTGFTSKTVD

-3051 AGQDALLN
+3051 AGEDALLN

-3080 IESFLSYLQVQAAN
+3080 IESFISNIQVQAAN
-3094 GESAYKYYVTT
+3094 GESAYKYYVAT
-3105 GAANSVVFDG
+3105 GAASSVVFDG
-3115 VPFGNAT
+3115 VPVGNAT
-3122 ISGYLGYGIP
+3122 ISGTLGYSIP
-3132 LSANINIVDGQ
+3132 LSSNVNIVEGQ

-3172 IIGSDGATRYAEY
+3172 IVGSDGATRYAEY
-3185 VSSEPA
+3185 GSSEFA
-3191 PVPVSAMSSTL
+3191 SVAVPVSAMSSAL

-3240 SKTITGNFVNLDEP
+3240 SKTVTGNFVNIDEP

-3267 SGTFRNKANLPVPY
+3267 TGTFRNKANQPVPY

-3292 LDRYAYTDENGIYR
+3292 LDRYAQTDENGIYR
-3306 VDQLALGNIT
+3306 VDQLTLGNIT
-3316 VLGKENQTGL
+3316 VFGQENETGL

-3331 GILSSS
+3331 GTLTSSLSVV
-3337 ASIVNID
+3337 IID
-3344 IKTDNSL
+3344 IKADNSL

-3361 VPVQGASVYLK
+3361 VPIQGASVYLK
-3372 SVYAYGAFG
+3372 SVNVYGAFG

-3411 YSKVGVSQVI
+3411 YSKVGASQI
-3421 TGAADSIKTVDIALG
+3421 TTGVADSIKTVDIALG
-3436 NAVLLSHVLT
+3436 NAVSFSYNLSA
-3446 GSDSS
+3446 SDSTYN
-3451 QFQISGS
+3451 ISGRGEITS
-3458 GNLIYTAYGQRGY
+3458 TELRLPNNIYRNY
-3471 SYYGGQNLNVSNLPY
+3471 SSYQYLLVDNTFFPF
-3486 PYQDFAFIDTLNGPR
+3486 QDFAYVDTSNGSR
-3501 EIVFL
+3501 ELVL
-3506 PVKLSALNTTRRIFV
+3506 PSASLAKLETTRRV
-3521 PETGGFVRY
+3521 YMPETGGYVRY
-3530 VDSFKNL
+3530 VDSFKNANN
-3537 STVDVSVQVALTS
+3537 SNVTVQIKISSYL
-3550 NPYAQSVLVS
+3550 YATEALVS
-3560 PVQSSGRYAIL
+3560 PVQSNGRFAIL
-3571 ARFNS
+3571 SRS
-3576 DSIIGEVFA
+3576 GGTIWGDVFA
-3585 GNNSSVIVNSNFL
+3585 GNNASVTVSADFQPSL
-3598 PESPTTNTWNITIPA
+3598 PTTTTWNLTIPA
-3613 GETVSLMHFVILRNS
+3613 GQTVSLMHFVFQRGP
-3628 TDSAG
+3628 TDTAG

-3638 ESLSN
+3638 ESLAN
-3643 LTQPGMLDGLS
+3643 LTQVGMLDGLS
-3654 SSDKFSIKNFSITP
+3654 ASDKSNIKNFSITP